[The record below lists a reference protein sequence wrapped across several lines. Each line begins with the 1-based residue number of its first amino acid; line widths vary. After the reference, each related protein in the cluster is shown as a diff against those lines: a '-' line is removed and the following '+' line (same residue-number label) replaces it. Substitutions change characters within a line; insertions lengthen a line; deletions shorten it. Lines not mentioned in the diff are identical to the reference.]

1 MENFTQLKGKKILV
15 TGGAGFIGSNLV
27 DKLVRMGAKVTVLD
41 DLFTG
46 DTANIDELDEINFV
60 RGSVTDAFLVNELV
74 SKADIVFHVACRN
87 IIVST
92 KNPFDDFQVNVG
104 GTYNI
109 LLASK
114 NHNIEK
120 VVYTSSA
127 SVYGNAL
134 YIPIHEEEGL
144 RPLNPYAA
152 SKLSAENYCIAYY
165 ESFDL
170 PVTIVRYSNVYGIKQ
185 SPTNPYCGVISKF
198 LDAIEKGIRPKIHGD
213 GEQTRDFTYI
223 DDAVSA
229 TILAAI
235 SPKTVGEVFNLGSGK
250 ETSVINLA
258 RTVIAIANGHIGDM
272 EPEYIDRRDI
282 DNVRRRVL
290 NIEKIRKTLHWVPKT
305 SLESGIEMTHQWFTE
320 NDHSLYNA
328 KYKNIS

>member
-1 MENFTQLKGKKILV
+1 MDDFLKLKGKNILI

-27 DKLVRMGAKVTVLD
+27 DKLVEIEANITVLD

-46 DTANIDELDEINFV
+46 DLSNINDLDSINFI

-114 NHNIEK
+114 IHGIEK
-120 VVYTSSA
+120 VIYTSSA

-134 YIPIHEEEGL
+134 YLPIHEEEGL

-198 LDAIEKGIRPKIHGD
+198 LDSIKKGKPPRIHGD

-235 SPKTVGEVFNLGSGK
+235 SPKTVGEVYNLGSGK
-250 ETSVINLA
+250 ETSVIKLA
-258 RTVIAIANGHIGDM
+258 RTVLAIANSNNGDL

-305 SLESGIEMTHQWFTE
+305 SLESGIEMTYQWF
-320 NDHSLYNA
+320 NNNHQSFYHA

>member
-1 MENFTQLKGKKILV
+1 MINLSQLKGKNILV

-27 DKLVRMGAKVTVLD
+27 DKLVDMEAKVTVLD

-46 DTANIDELDEINFV
+46 DLSNIDGFDSIKFI

-92 KNPFDDFQVNVG
+92 KNPYDDFQVNVG
-104 GTYNI
+104 GTYNV

-114 NHNIEK
+114 IHKIEK
-120 VVYTSSA
+120 IVYTSSA

-134 YIPIHEEEGL
+134 YLPIHEEEGL

-152 SKLSAENYCIAYY
+152 SKLSAENYCVAYY

-170 PVTIVRYSNVYGIKQ
+170 PVTIVRYSNVYGVKQ

-198 LDAIEKGIRPKIHGD
+198 LDAITKGKPPRIHGD

-235 SPKTVGEVFNLGSGK
+235 SPKTEGEVYNLGSGK
-250 ETSVINLA
+250 ETSVIEVA
-258 RTVIAIANGHIGDM
+258 RTVIAIANGDM

-290 NIEKIRKTLHWVPKT
+290 NIEKIRKSLHWVPKT
-305 SLESGIEMTHQWFTE
+305 SLESGIEMTYQWF
-320 NDHSLYNA
+320 NDNNQSLYHA

>member
-120 VVYTSSA
+120 IVYTSSA

>member
-320 NDHSLYNA
+320 NDQSLYNA

>member
-1 MENFTQLKGKKILV
+1 MEDFSQLKGKNILV

-27 DKLVRMGAKVTVLD
+27 DRLVRLKAKVSVLD

-46 DTANIDELDEINFV
+46 DLSNIDEIDSISFV

-92 KNPFDDFQVNVG
+92 KNPYDDFQVNVG
-104 GTYNI
+104 GTYNV
-109 LLASK
+109 LLASRIHK
-114 NHNIEK
+114 IEK
-120 VVYTSSA
+120 IVYTSSA

-152 SKLSAENYCIAYY
+152 SKLSAENYCIAFY

-198 LDAIEKGIRPKIHGD
+198 LDSISKGKPPRIHGD

-223 DDAVSA
+223 DDVVSA
-229 TILAAI
+229 TILSAI

-250 ETSVINLA
+250 ETSVIKLA
-258 RTVIAIANGHIGDM
+258 QKVISIANGHNGHM
-272 EPEYIDRRDI
+272 EPVFIDRRDI

-305 SLESGIEMTHQWFTE
+305 SLESGIEMTYQWF
-320 NDHSLYNA
+320 NDNYQTLYHA

>member
-1 MENFTQLKGKKILV
+1 VWGFVQFFLK
-15 TGGAGFIGSNLV
+15 F
-27 DKLVRMGAKVTVLD
+27 
-41 DLFTG
+41 F
-46 DTANIDELDEINFV
+46 
-60 RGSVTDAFLVNELV
+60 
-74 SKADIVFHVACRN
+74 FHPHHN

-92 KNPFDDFQVNVG
+92 KNPYDDFQVNVG

-114 NHNIEK
+114 NHKIEK
-120 VVYTSSA
+120 IVYTSSA

-152 SKLSAENYCIAYY
+152 SKLSAENYCIAFY

-185 SPTNPYCGVISKF
+185 SPANPYCGVISKF
-198 LDAIEKGIRPKIHGD
+198 LDSIKKGKPPRIHGD

-229 TILAAI
+229 TVLAAI

-250 ETSVINLA
+250 ETSVIKLA
-258 RTVIAIANGHIGDM
+258 EKVIAIANGHNGYM

-305 SLESGIEMTHQWFTE
+305 SLDSGIEMTYQWFNE
-320 NDHSLYNA
+320 NHHSLYHA